1 MLEGKTI
8 VLGITGSIA
17 AYKIATLASMLVK
30 KRADVRVVM
39 TKNATEFITPFTFET
54 LTHNKCLVDTF
65 DRDFE
70 YDVKHI
76 SLAQK
81 ADVLLIAPATAN
93 IIAKIAHGI
102 ADDMLSTLAL
112 AFGGPLLMSPAM
124 NTGMLEK
131 EVTKDNIEK
140 LKGYGAEIISPA
152 EGYLA
157 CGTEGKGKMAEPYVL
172 YDHILKACLYEK
184 DFEGRKVLVTA
195 GPTME
200 KIDPVRF
207 ISNHSTG
214 TMGYEIAREASFRGA
229 DVTLISGKTNLT
241 SPPFIR
247 KQDVTSA
254 EDMYEA
260 VTDISDS
267 QDIIIMAAAVADFRP
282 KNVSDEKIKKASKG
296 NGCAKNILELEPTE
310 DILMTLGQKKK
321 KGQFLCGF
329 AMETKNMEEEA
340 RKKLIS
346 KNADLIV
353 ANNVKLEGSG
363 FGYDTNVVTMVTKDE
378 MIGLPMMGKGEVSHK
393 ILDQIKKMLYNG

>member
-1 MLEGKTI
+1 
-8 VLGITGSIA
+8 
-17 AYKIATLASMLVK
+17 
-30 KRADVRVVM
+30 
-39 TKNATEFITPFTFET
+39 
-54 LTHNKCLVDTF
+54 
-65 DRDFE
+65 
-70 YDVKHI
+70 
-76 SLAQK
+76 
-81 ADVLLIAPATAN
+81 
-93 IIAKIAHGI
+93 
-102 ADDMLSTLAL
+102 
-112 AFGGPLLMSPAM
+112 
-124 NTGMLEK
+124 
-131 EVTKDNIEK
+131 
-140 LKGYGAEIISPA
+140 
-152 EGYLA
+152 
-157 CGTEGKGKMAEPYVL
+157 
-172 YDHILKACLYEK
+172 
-184 DFEGRKVLVTA
+184 
-195 GPTME
+195 
-200 KIDPVRF
+200 
-207 ISNHSTG
+207 
-214 TMGYEIAREASFRGA
+214 
-229 DVTLISGKTNLT
+229 
-241 SPPFIR
+241 
-247 KQDVTSA
+247 
-254 EDMYEA
+254 MYEA